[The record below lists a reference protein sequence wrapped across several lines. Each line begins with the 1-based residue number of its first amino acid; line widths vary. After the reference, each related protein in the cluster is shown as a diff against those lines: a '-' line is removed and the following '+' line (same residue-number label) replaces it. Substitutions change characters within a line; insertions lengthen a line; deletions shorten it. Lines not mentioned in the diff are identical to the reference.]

1 MGTRQLH
8 SSNVGPVHK
17 RRLRRLALV
26 IGVLLLGSPVLARF
40 YVHCAAWGRV
50 YKKTGGTPHARV
62 ALVLGAKVR
71 PNGSLSV
78 ALADRVDAAIA
89 LHKAGVVD
97 KLLMSGDN
105 RFSRYNEPQRMADY
119 AIKHG
124 VPKEDVAMDFAGRR
138 TYDSV
143 YRAKHI
149 FGVKRMVVV
158 SQRFHLD
165 RAIFLCDHVGVRATG
180 FAADKRGHRNL
191 RDEVREYAASLG
203 AIADVYLREPRPV
216 GGKKVRV

>member
-1 MGTRQLH
+1 MSVKQSD
-8 SSNVGPVHK
+8 SSSGRLPRR

-26 IGVLLLGSPVLARF
+26 LTVMVVASPVLARL
-40 YVHCAAWGRV
+40 YIHCAAWGRV
-50 YKKTGGTPHARV
+50 HNKLRQVPHARV

-78 ALADRVDAAIA
+78 LLADRVDSAIA
-89 LHKAGVVD
+89 LYKAGVVD

-105 RFSRYNEPQRMADY
+105 RFSHYNEPRRMRDY
-119 AIKHG
+119 AIKRG
-124 VPKEDVAMDFAGRR
+124 VPAKDVAMDFAGRR

-149 FGVKRMVVV
+149 FGIKRMVVV

-165 RAIFLCDHVGVRATG
+165 RAIFLCDRAGVHATG
-180 FAADKRGHRNL
+180 FAADKNGHRNM
-191 RDEVREYAASLG
+191 RVEVREYAASLG
-203 AIADVYLREPRPV
+203 AIADVYLRKPRPV
-216 GGKKVRV
+216 GGKRESM